1 MLKLTRFRKWHMP
14 NAVAIAA
21 ALLLLVSTLVS
32 MKQPAEPMAA
42 PLLAATQAG
51 TIPQQAAESEQL
63 APAKQARKFRVNLF
77 LFRH

>member
-1 MLKLTRFRKWHMP
+1 MLKLTRIRKWHMP

-32 MKQPAEPMAA
+32 MKGPAAPMAA
-42 PLLAATQAG
+42 PLLAATQAE
-51 TIPQQAAESEQL
+51 TILQQAAESEHL
-63 APAKQARKFRVNLF
+63 APAKQTRKFRVNLF